1 MHFSLSH
8 WLISPLVMCFG
19 HWIGHCTYYIFT
31 VLSLKQDFLDIK
43 FVFVHMGNNKY
54 KLSGIK
60 IKGED

>member
-1 MHFSLSH
+1 
-8 WLISPLVMCFG
+8 MCFG

-43 FVFVHMGNNKY
+43 FVFLHMGNNKY